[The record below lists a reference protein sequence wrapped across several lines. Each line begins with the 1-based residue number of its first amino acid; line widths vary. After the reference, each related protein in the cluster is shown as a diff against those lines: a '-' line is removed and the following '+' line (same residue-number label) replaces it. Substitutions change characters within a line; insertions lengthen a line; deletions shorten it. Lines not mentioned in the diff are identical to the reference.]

1 MQGLRAVR
9 RPRLGWQALK
19 GGNVVFWVT
28 VGAVLKTIK
37 EDYLAVDKM
46 RYRSTGKGC
55 SGLAVH
61 RSDEVCSLL

>member
-1 MQGLRAVR
+1 VR
-9 RPRLGWQALK
+9 ER
-19 GGNVVFWVT
+19 GNVVFWVT

-46 RYRSTGKGC
+46 RYRSTGNGC